1 MKINTNLYMHH
12 YKKFLLLIAIVFM
25 ISSLKAQSYSFN
37 IKGKLDSTIVNYFNN
52 KSIQIK
58 LYDPAK
64 NLLGGE
70 VITVLLDS
78 KRRFNINVKSASA
91 LTYASFELVNE
102 GNNKNAL
109 GVSLPLTFPAR
120 LHDAKEYY
128 LFENGDDITV
138 DVGEQGYLLF
148 SGKGA
153 EKLNC
158 QFDIYNIEGGS
169 KGIVKRWGKL
179 INAKDYDKAF
189 KLNAEEVSLM
199 IKLRLKLLESYKG
212 EFSESIYNRIYLDA
226 IGNARLWGLSEKS
239 GLVLYA
245 RNEAALSAL
254 RNLNKMRADQEL
266 ELTVDSNFIPH
277 SAYYPAY
284 IFEKEWNIQ
293 RLRAKEA
300 VTGDSFVVMY
310 DVLQQK
316 YHGALRDQLLMI
328 CISKL
333 NRYFSA
339 EIQSSLGL
347 VMKSITDPAYKKTLI
362 AWQKKQNEVF
372 PFELQDTAG
381 NIRKLSDYKGK
392 LVIVDFWF
400 TGCGYCEILNKT
412 METIIKK
419 YENNKNIVFLTISS
433 DSDKKRWLTSV
444 STGLYTSPGTINL
457 YTNGLGLGHPI
468 IKHYGFYSAP
478 QQLIIDKDGM
488 LITAHPLRPD
498 MSLEAMKNFTQIID
512 KYLSKVPR

>member
-1 MKINTNLYMHH
+1 MHH

-37 IKGKLDSTIVNYFNN
+37 IKGTVDSTIVNYFKN

-58 LYDPAK
+58 LYDPLK

-78 KRRFNINVKSASA
+78 KRRFNVNVKSASV
-91 LTYASFELVNE
+91 LTYASFWLVNE
-102 GNNKNAL
+102 VNNRIGL
-109 GVSLPLTFPAR
+109 GTLLPLTFPSRPHRA
-120 LHDAKEYY
+120 AEYY
-128 LFENGDDITV
+128 LFENGDDVTM
-138 DVGEQGYLLF
+138 DVGEKGYLLF

-169 KGIVKRWGKL
+169 KAVRNRWIRL
-179 INAKDYDKAF
+179 ENAKDYDKAF
-189 KLNAEEVSLM
+189 KLNAEELSLM
-199 IKLRLKLLESYKG
+199 TKLRLKLLESYKG

-226 IGNARLWGLSEKS
+226 IGNAGLWGLTEKTNL
-239 GLVLYA
+239 LVYG
-245 RNEAALSAL
+245 RDEAALTAF

-277 SAYYPAY
+277 SAYYPEY

-293 RLRAKEA
+293 RLYAKDA
-300 VTGDSFVVMY
+300 VTGDSFVGMY

-316 YHGALRDQLLMI
+316 YQGALRDQLLMI

-333 NRYFSA
+333 NRFFSA

-372 PFELQDTAG
+372 PFELQDTSG
-381 NIRKLSDYKGK
+381 HIRKLSDYKGK
-392 LVIVDFWF
+392 LVVVDFWF
-400 TGCGYCEILNKT
+400 TGCAYCEILNKT

-433 DSDKKRWLTSV
+433 DSDKKTWLTSIL
-444 STGLYTSPGTINL
+444 TGKYTSPGTINL

-468 IKHYGFYSAP
+468 IKHYDFYSAP

-488 LITAHPLRPD
+488 LITAHPPRPD
-498 MSLEAMKNFTQIID
+498 ASLDRMKNFTQIID
-512 KYLSKVPR
+512 KYLNGLN

>member
-1 MKINTNLYMHH
+1 MKN
-12 YKKFLLLIAIVFM
+12 KKFLLLIAMVFM

-37 IKGKLDSTIVNYFNN
+37 IKGRVDSTIVNYFKN

-91 LTYASFELVNE
+91 LTYASFWVVNE
-102 GNNKNAL
+102 GDNKMML
-109 GVSLPLTFPAR
+109 GNLLPLIFPAR
-120 LHDAKEYY
+120 NHRAEEYY
-128 LFENGDDITV
+128 LFENGDDVTM
-138 DVGEQGYLLF
+138 DVGQNGYLLF

-158 QFDIYNIEGGS
+158 QFDIYNVEGGS
-169 KGIVKRWGKL
+169 KAVRKRFIKL
-179 INAKDYDKAF
+179 SNAKDYDKAF
-189 KLNAEEVSLM
+189 KLNAEDVSLM

-212 EFSESIYNRIYLDA
+212 EFSESMYNRIYLDA
-226 IGNARLWGLSEKS
+226 IGNARLWGLTEQSNLEIY
-239 GLVLYA
+239 GLD
-245 RNEAALSAL
+245 EAALPAF

-284 IFEKEWNIQ
+284 IFEKEWNLQ
-293 RLRAKEA
+293 RLYAKD
-300 VTGDSFVVMY
+300 VGSGDSFVGMY

-316 YHGALRDQLLMI
+316 YQGALRDQLLMI
-328 CISKL
+328 CISQL

-339 EIQSSLGL
+339 EIQLSLGL

-400 TGCGYCEILNKT
+400 SGCGYCKILNKT

-433 DSDKKRWLTSV
+433 DSDKKTWITSV

-468 IKHYGFYSAP
+468 IKHYDFYSAP
-478 QQLIIDKDGM
+478 QQLIIDKDGL
-488 LITAHPLRPD
+488 LITSHPPRPD
-498 MSLEAMKNFTQIID
+498 GSLDDMKNFTQIID
-512 KYLSKVPR
+512 KYLNALNL

>member
-1 MKINTNLYMHH
+1 MKN
-12 YKKFLLLIAIVFM
+12 KKFLLLIAIVFM

-37 IKGKLDSTIVNYFNN
+37 IKGKLDSTIVDYFNN
-52 KSIQIK
+52 KSILIK
-58 LYDPAK
+58 LYDPVK
-64 NLLGGE
+64 NLLGEE

-91 LTYASFELVNE
+91 LTYASFWLVND
-102 GNNKNAL
+102 GVNDLMLGAL
-109 GVSLPLTFPAR
+109 LPLTFPAR
-120 LHDAKEYY
+120 PHDAEEYY
-128 LFENGDDITV
+128 LFENGDDITM
-138 DVGEQGYLLF
+138 DVWPKGYLLF

-169 KGIVKRWGKL
+169 KAVTSRWIKL
-179 INAKDYDKAF
+179 ENAKDHDKAF
-189 KLNAEEVSLM
+189 KLNADEVSLM
-199 IKLRLKLLESYKG
+199 TKLRLKLLESYKG

-226 IGNARLWGLSEKS
+226 IGNARLWGLTEKS
-239 GLVLYA
+239 NLIVYA
-245 RNEAALSAL
+245 RNEAALSAF

-266 ELTVDSNFIPH
+266 ELTVDSNFIPY

-293 RLRAKEA
+293 RLYAKDA
-300 VTGDSFVVMY
+300 ATGDSFVGMY
-310 DVLQQK
+310 GVLQQK
-316 YHGALRDQLLMI
+316 YQGALRDQLLMI
-328 CISKL
+328 GISKL

-347 VMKSITDPAYKKTLI
+347 VMKSITDPAYKKTLM

-400 TGCGYCEILNKT
+400 TGCGHCEILNKT

-433 DSDKKRWLTSV
+433 DSDKKTWIKSV

-478 QQLIIDKDGM
+478 QQLIIDKNGM
-488 LITAHPLRPD
+488 LITSHPPRPD
-498 MSLEAMKNFTQIID
+498 GGVDYMKNFTQIID
-512 KYLSKVPR
+512 KHLNGLN

>member
-1 MKINTNLYMHH
+1 MKN
-12 YKKFLLLIAIVFM
+12 KKFLLLIAIVFM

-37 IKGKLDSTIVNYFNN
+37 IKGTVDSTIVDLFKN
-52 KSIQIK
+52 KSILIK
-58 LYDPAK
+58 LYDPVK
-64 NLLGGE
+64 NLLGE
-70 VITVLLDS
+70 EEITVLLDS

-102 GNNKNAL
+102 GNNKYML

-120 LHDAKEYY
+120 LHRTKEYY
-128 LFENGDDITV
+128 LFENGDDITM
-138 DVGEQGYLLF
+138 DVWPNGYLSF
-148 SGKGA
+148 SGKGSQ
-153 EKLNC
+153 KLNC

-169 KGIVKRWGKL
+169 KGVLRRYIEL
-179 INAKDYDKAF
+179 INAKDNDKAF
-189 KLNAEEVSLM
+189 KLNDDDLSLM
-199 IKLRLKLLESYKG
+199 TKLRLKLLESYKG

-226 IGNARLWGLSEKS
+226 IGNARLWGLIERTNLI
-239 GLVLYA
+239 GLG
-245 RNEAALSAL
+245 RDEAALSAL
-254 RNLNKMRADQEL
+254 RNLNKIRSAQEL
-266 ELTVDSNFIPH
+266 ELPVDSNFIPH
-277 SAYYPAY
+277 SAYYPEY

-300 VTGDSFVVMY
+300 ATGDSFVVMY
-310 DVLQQK
+310 DVLRQK
-316 YHGALRDQLLMI
+316 YQGALRDQLLMI

-333 NRYFSA
+333 NRFFSA

-381 NIRKLSDYKGK
+381 HIRKLSDYKGK

-400 TGCGYCEILNKT
+400 SGCGFCEILNKT

-433 DSDKKRWLTSV
+433 DSDKKRWLTSI

-488 LITAHPLRPD
+488 LITAHPPRPD
-498 MSLEAMKNFTQIID
+498 GGVDYMKKFTQIID
-512 KYLSKVPR
+512 KYLKGLN